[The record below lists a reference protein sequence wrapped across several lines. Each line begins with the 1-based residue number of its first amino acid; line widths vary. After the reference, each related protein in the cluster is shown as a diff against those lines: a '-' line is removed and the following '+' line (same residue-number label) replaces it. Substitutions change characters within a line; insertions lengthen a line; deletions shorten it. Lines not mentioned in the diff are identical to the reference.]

1 MAGESL
7 LSTGRMADWTYTAN
21 AATSNRSESYE
32 ENRIMK
38 KLFKTHGYNSL
49 RPSGESAQ
57 DANRKN
63 EIE

>member
-1 MAGESL
+1 
-7 LSTGRMADWTYTAN
+7 
-21 AATSNRSESYE
+21 
-32 ENRIMK
+32 MK

-57 DANRKN
+57 DANRKY